1 MATDLPYP
9 LPNPRP
15 CGCNGAVARAYGEAD
30 SAGGGSRGIVRG
42 LLAVGGIAAMLVVM
56 SLVVPPAKEKPTV
69 FLPPP
74 KRRPYLPE

>member
-15 CGCNGAVARAYGEAD
+15 CGCNGAVATAYGEAD
-30 SAGGGSRGIVRG
+30 SAGRGSQGIVRG
-42 LLAVGGIAAMLVVM
+42 LLAVGGVAAMFVVM